1 MLESALTFTA
11 TELYKQLVATFE
23 VKALYKVSFS
33 REVSPDVLE
42 IIKYLKGDLSPEDI
56 IPNFPTSLTLLVT
69 TPGSIIKTFH
79 QDNNT
84 YMQVFDEDNFKK
96 FAAECLDLI
105 QTSPT

>member
-11 TELYKQLVATFE
+11 TELYKQLVAAFE
-23 VKALYKVSFS
+23 VKTVYKVSFS
-33 REVSPDVLE
+33 KEISPDVLE
-42 IIKYLKGDLSPEDI
+42 IIKYLKGDLSPQDI
-56 IPNFPTSLTLLVT
+56 IPDFPTSLTLQVK
-69 TPGSIIKTFH
+69 TPGNIIKIFH

-105 QTSPT
+105 HTSPT